1 MSANDYLRR
10 PSCRRLVWV
19 AFANLLTFIV
29 PDIFLRHVVRL
40 TTSGNSFSCSPY
52 SYYCMLIILVLLL
65 ASRRAWREKVALFFS
80 FIFLAALFCF
90 WLEYVSL
97 FFCDPQKPLEY
108 SYVFSNESK
117 YAAIN
122 GKAVNWTRYIGTSD
136 IADFVSN
143 NPHRDLSAMFPKF
156 MLLDRSS
163 SEGSYSDDILNQCI
177 YNQNKSSQA
186 DAWLTH
192 RLTKDPGYSYVNKQL
207 VSCPLPGHPN
217 ITGAPCYFG
226 EKTTSIVDGYAVKG
240 GKFASISIY
249 S

>member
-1 MSANDYLRR
+1 
-10 PSCRRLVWV
+10 
-19 AFANLLTFIV
+19 
-29 PDIFLRHVVRL
+29 
-40 TTSGNSFSCSPY
+40 
-52 SYYCMLIILVLLL
+52 MLIILVLLL

-249 S
+249 FLTFFFFFFFFFSYCSY